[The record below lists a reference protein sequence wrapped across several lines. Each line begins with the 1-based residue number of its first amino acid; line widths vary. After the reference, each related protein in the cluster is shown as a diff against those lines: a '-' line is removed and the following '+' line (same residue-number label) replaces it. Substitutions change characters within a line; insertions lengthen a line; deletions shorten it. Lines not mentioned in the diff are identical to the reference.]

1 MGPLPWEDISAPPS
15 QDGRNHAKALGI
27 EAQNTKP
34 TQEKGA
40 WGEKCEYSETFRN
53 SLSQTVASLAEYL
66 PAGTTT
72 DRLRLLVDIYPY
84 EEEEGEGEGD

>member
-1 MGPLPWEDISAPPS
+1 MGPLPWEDIAAPLS
-15 QDGRNHAKALGI
+15 QDGGNHAKALGI

-40 WGEKCEYSETFRN
+40 WGAKCEYSETSCN
-53 SLSQTVASLAEYL
+53 SLSQTVASLAEYM

-72 DRLRLLVDIYPY
+72 DRLRLHAPTTACDDNCA
-84 EEEEGEGEGD
+84 EAA